1 MDTNN
6 IIIGI
11 SSSVIAIIGSLV
23 LVVLNSIK
31 KTQEQTNI
39 EIKEMNKDIRDALVK
54 LGANDEK
61 IFYLNKRLDDIY
73 DSIKNILT
81 RLMKVEEND

>member
-6 IIIGI
+6 IIIGV